1 MKLFKSLSMLILGS
15 ILFTQQNPFRINQK
29 DNYLEL
35 IGSWVFESMTT
46 ITKAKR
52 EEIKIVY
59 KDSKNIETLSFDES
73 GSISYN
79 VLNDGIEKKG
89 DGIWFAELEYLT
101 IIVGTD
107 TTYGTYKIE
116 KNNLTILIDTEET
129 ESNYG
134 YSTIIKY
141 LAKQ

>member
-1 MKLFKSLSMLILGS
+1 MKLFKSLSLLVVGS
-15 ILFTQQNPFRINQK
+15 ILFTQQNAFRINQK
-29 DNYLEL
+29 NNHLEL

-129 ESNYG
+129 QSNYG
-134 YSTIIKY
+134 YSTVIKY
-141 LAKQ
+141 LAK

>member
-1 MKLFKSLSMLILGS
+1 MKLFKSLSMLVVGS
-15 ILFTQQNPFRINQK
+15 ILFTQQNPFRIDQK
-29 DNYLEL
+29 NNHLEL

-46 ITKAKR
+46 ITKAQR

-79 VLNDGIEKKG
+79 VLNDGIEQKG

-129 ESNYG
+129 QSNYG
-134 YSTIIKY
+134 YSTVRKY
-141 LAKQ
+141 LAK

>member
-1 MKLFKSLSMLILGS
+1 MNLFKSLSLLVVGS

-29 DNYLEL
+29 NNHLKL

-46 ITKAKR
+46 ITKAQR

-129 ESNYG
+129 QSNYG
-134 YSTIIKY
+134 YSTVIKY
-141 LAKQ
+141 LAK

>member
-1 MKLFKSLSMLILGS
+1 
-15 ILFTQQNPFRINQK
+15 
-29 DNYLEL
+29 
-35 IGSWVFESMTT
+35 MTT

-116 KNNLTILIDTEET
+116 KSNLTILIDIEET
-129 ESNYG
+129 QSNYG
-134 YSTIIKY
+134 YSTVIKY
-141 LAKQ
+141 LAK

>member
-1 MKLFKSLSMLILGS
+1 MKLFKSLSMLVISS

-29 DNYLEL
+29 DNHLEL

-59 KDSKNIETLSFDES
+59 KDNKNIETLSFDES

-79 VLNDGIEKKG
+79 VLNDGIEKNG

-101 IIVGTD
+101 IIVDTD
-107 TTYGTYKIE
+107 TTYGTYKID

-134 YSTIIKY
+134 YSTVIKY
-141 LAKQ
+141 LAK

>member
-1 MKLFKSLSMLILGS
+1 MNLFKSLSLLVVVS

-29 DNYLEL
+29 NNHLEL

-46 ITKAKR
+46 ITKAQR

-129 ESNYG
+129 QSNYG

-141 LAKQ
+141 LAK

>member
-1 MKLFKSLSMLILGS
+1 MKLFKSLSMLVVGS

-29 DNYLEL
+29 DNHLKL

-46 ITKAKR
+46 ITKAER

-116 KNNLTILIDTEET
+116 KNN
-129 ESNYG
+129 
-134 YSTIIKY
+134 
-141 LAKQ
+141 

>member
-1 MKLFKSLSMLILGS
+1 MKLFKSLSMLVVGS

-29 DNYLEL
+29 NNHLEL

-46 ITKAKR
+46 ITKAQR

-59 KDSKNIETLSFDES
+59 KDNKNIETLSFDDS

-129 ESNYG
+129 QSNYG

-141 LAKQ
+141 LAK

>member
-1 MKLFKSLSMLILGS
+1 MKLFKSLSLLVVGS

-29 DNYLEL
+29 NNHLEL

-101 IIVGTD
+101 IIVGND

-116 KNNLTILIDTEET
+116 KNNLTILIDIEET
-129 ESNYG
+129 QSNYG
-134 YSTIIKY
+134 YSTVIKY
-141 LAKQ
+141 LAK

>member
-1 MKLFKSLSMLILGS
+1 MKLFKSLTMLVLGS
-15 ILFTQQNPFRINQK
+15 ILFTQQNPFRINKK
-29 DNYLEL
+29 DNHLKL
-35 IGSWVFESMTT
+35 IGSWAFESMTT
-46 ITKAKR
+46 ITKAQR

-89 DGIWFAELEYLT
+89 DGIWFAELEFLT
-101 IIVGTD
+101 IIVGND
-107 TTYGTYKIE
+107 TTYGTYTIE

-129 ESNYG
+129 ESSYG

-141 LAKQ
+141 LAK

>member
-1 MKLFKSLSMLILGS
+1 MKLFKSLSMLVISS

-29 DNYLEL
+29 DNHLEL

-59 KDSKNIETLSFDES
+59 KDNKNIETLSFDES

-101 IIVGTD
+101 IIVGND
-107 TTYGTYKIE
+107 TTYGTYTIE

-134 YSTIIKY
+134 YSTVIKY
-141 LAKQ
+141 LAK

>member
-1 MKLFKSLSMLILGS
+1 MKLFKSLSMLVVGS

-29 DNYLEL
+29 NNHLEL

-46 ITKAKR
+46 ITKAQR

-129 ESNYG
+129 QSNYG
-134 YSTIIKY
+134 YSTVIKY
-141 LAKQ
+141 LAK

>member
-1 MKLFKSLSMLILGS
+1 MNLFKSLSLLVVVS

-46 ITKAKR
+46 ITKAQR

-101 IIVGTD
+101 IIVGND
-107 TTYGTYKIE
+107 TTYGTYTIE

-129 ESNYG
+129 ESSYG

-141 LAKQ
+141 LAK

>member
-1 MKLFKSLSMLILGS
+1 MKLFKSLTMLVLGS
-15 ILFTQQNPFRINQK
+15 ILFTQQNPFRINKK
-29 DNYLEL
+29 DNHLKL
-35 IGSWVFESMTT
+35 IGSWAFESMTT
-46 ITKAKR
+46 ITKAQR

-59 KDSKNIETLSFDES
+59 KDNKNIETLSFDES

-129 ESNYG
+129 QSNYG
-134 YSTIIKY
+134 YSTVIKY
-141 LAKQ
+141 LAK

>member
-1 MKLFKSLSMLILGS
+1 MNLFKSLSLLVVVS
-15 ILFTQQNPFRINQK
+15 ILFTQQNPFRFNQK
-29 DNYLEL
+29 NNHLEL

-46 ITKAKR
+46 ITKAQR

-129 ESNYG
+129 QSNYG
-134 YSTIIKY
+134 YSTVIKY
-141 LAKQ
+141 LAK

>member
-1 MKLFKSLSMLILGS
+1 M
-15 ILFTQQNPFRINQK
+15 
-29 DNYLEL
+29 
-35 IGSWVFESMTT
+35 FESMTT
-46 ITKAKR
+46 ITKAQR
-52 EEIKIVY
+52 EEIRIVY

-101 IIVGTD
+101 IIVDTD

-129 ESNYG
+129 QSNYG
-134 YSTIIKY
+134 YSTVIKY
-141 LAKQ
+141 LAK

>member
-1 MKLFKSLSMLILGS
+1 MNLFKTLSMLVVCS

-29 DNYLEL
+29 DNHLEL
-35 IGSWVFESMTT
+35 IGTWVFESMTT
-46 ITKAKR
+46 ITKAQR

-59 KDSKNIETLSFDES
+59 KDNKNIETLSFDDS

-141 LAKQ
+141 LAK

>member
-1 MKLFKSLSMLILGS
+1 MKLFKSLTMLVLGS
-15 ILFTQQNPFRINQK
+15 ILFTQQNPFRINKK
-29 DNYLEL
+29 DNHLKL
-35 IGSWVFESMTT
+35 IGSWAFESMTT
-46 ITKAKR
+46 ITKAQR

-59 KDSKNIETLSFDES
+59 KDNKNIETLSFDES

-101 IIVGTD
+101 IIVGND
-107 TTYGTYKIE
+107 TTYGTYTIE

-141 LAKQ
+141 LAK

>member
-1 MKLFKSLSMLILGS
+1 MKLFKSLFMLVVSS
-15 ILFTQQNPFRINQK
+15 ILFTQQNPFRFNQK
-29 DNYLEL
+29 NNHLEL

-46 ITKAKR
+46 ITKAQR
-52 EEIKIVY
+52 EEIRIVY

-101 IIVGTD
+101 IIVGND

-116 KNNLTILIDTEET
+116 KNNLTILIDIEET
-129 ESNYG
+129 QSNYG
-134 YSTIIKY
+134 YSTFIKY
-141 LAKQ
+141 LAK

>member
-1 MKLFKSLSMLILGS
+1 MKLFKSLSMLVVGS

-29 DNYLEL
+29 NNHLEL

-46 ITKAKR
+46 ITKAQR

-129 ESNYG
+129 QSNYG

-141 LAKQ
+141 LAK

>member
-1 MKLFKSLSMLILGS
+1 MKLFKSLSMLVLGS
-15 ILFTQQNPFRINQK
+15 ILFTQQNPFRFNQK
-29 DNYLEL
+29 NNHLEL

-46 ITKAKR
+46 ITKAQR

-129 ESNYG
+129 QSNYG
-134 YSTIIKY
+134 YSTVIKY
-141 LAKQ
+141 LAK

>member
-1 MKLFKSLSMLILGS
+1 MNLFKSLSLLVVGS

-29 DNYLEL
+29 NNHLEL

-46 ITKAKR
+46 ITKAQR

-129 ESNYG
+129 QSNYG
-134 YSTIIKY
+134 YSTVIKY
-141 LAKQ
+141 LAK

>member
-1 MKLFKSLSMLILGS
+1 MKLFKSLSMLVISS
-15 ILFTQQNPFRINQK
+15 ILFTQQNPFRINQE
-29 DNYLEL
+29 DNHLEL

-59 KDSKNIETLSFDES
+59 KDNKNIETLSFDES

-79 VLNDGIEKKG
+79 VLNDGIEKNG
-89 DGIWFAELEYLT
+89 DGIWFSELEYLT
-101 IIVGTD
+101 IIVDTD

-134 YSTIIKY
+134 YSTVIKY
-141 LAKQ
+141 LAK